1 MKQKTILAIAA
12 LAITSSTGAFA
23 YEGSGFEKQANIKMP
38 QAEKIAL
45 KAFNGKIEK
54 KELERENGKLRYSF
68 EIENG
73 EITHEVAVDAKSG
86 KVLENKI
93 ED

>member
-12 LAITSSTGAFA
+12 LAIASSGAFA
-23 YEGSGFEKQANIKMP
+23 YEGSGFEKEANIKMP

-45 KAFNGKIEK
+45 QAFNGKIEK

>member
-12 LAITSSTGAFA
+12 FAIASSSAFA
-23 YEGSGFEKQANIKMP
+23 YEGSKLEKQASIKMAD
-38 QAEKIAL
+38 AEKIAL

-68 EIENG
+68 EIEKG
-73 EITHEVAVDAKSG
+73 EITHEVAVDAKTG
-86 KVLENKI
+86 KVVENKI